1 MIRTERFKKLESS
14 KKKSNQIKNQIRKLT
29 VDTILFGSPFP
40 IQNYIWAVYA
50 GDRVVFGQVM
60 MRATVDCLI
69 IVWRIEGKEKN
80 G

>member
-14 KKKSNQIKNQIRKLT
+14 KIKKNQIRKLT
-29 VDTILFGSPFP
+29 VDAILFGSPFP